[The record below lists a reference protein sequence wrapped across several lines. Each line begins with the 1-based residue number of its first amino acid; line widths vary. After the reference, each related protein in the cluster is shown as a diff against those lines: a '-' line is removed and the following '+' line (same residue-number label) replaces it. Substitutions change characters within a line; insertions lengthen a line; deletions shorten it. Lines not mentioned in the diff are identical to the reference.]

1 VTLPKSILK
10 VVAPPL
16 KCQGIKTK
24 LVPFLAATIEW
35 EGLGRWI
42 EPFSGS
48 SVVALNIAP
57 DKASLFDANPH
68 IIDIYQGIQQG
79 RFNPKSVREFLEL
92 EGEQLRK
99 SDGAHYYDVRA
110 RFNEHKDPLDYL
122 FLNRA
127 CFNGL
132 VRFNK
137 KGFFNVPFCKKPD
150 RFRPAYVTKIVN
162 QITWVQRQIAGRDWQ
177 WKHGDWREAL
187 KSAKPNDFVY
197 LDPPYIG
204 RHSNYFN
211 QWTEADA
218 IELAER
224 SRQLSCGLGL
234 SMWLRNKYRENTHI
248 DDHWSWASLHTT
260 EHFYHVGSKETLR
273 NSVTEALLVR
283 P

>member
-122 FLNRA
+122 SLSVKNLTVFDPPTSLRSSIKSR
-127 CFNGL
+127 G
-132 VRFNK
+132 
-137 KGFFNVPFCKKPD
+137 
-150 RFRPAYVTKIVN
+150 Y
-162 QITWVQRQIAGRDWQ
+162 
-177 WKHGDWREAL
+177 
-187 KSAKPNDFVY
+187 SAKS
-197 LDPPYIG
+197 LDGIG
-204 RHSNYFN
+204 N
-211 QWTEADA
+211 
-218 IELAER
+218 
-224 SRQLSCGLGL
+224 G
-234 SMWLRNKYRENTHI
+234 NTGTG
-248 DDHWSWASLHTT
+248 AKL
-260 EHFYHVGSKETLR
+260 
-273 NSVTEALLVR
+273 
-283 P
+283 